1 MIIDTSHNNKDISL
15 LLNDIVGKPFSF
27 LKTIIMG
34 GTVSNRMIIED
45 ASPNM
50 KPYLN
55 TAFNATY
62 SKIELR
68 PLGILVSIIKGIGK
82 ITWVIPYD
90 QLVIY
95 KSNCSSVYAQGRFIQ
110 FRANQNFKDN
120 KGLFEKLFKLKSK
133 YEAKYSVLDFT

>member
-1 MIIDTSHNNKDISL
+1 
-15 LLNDIVGKPFSF
+15 
-27 LKTIIMG
+27 MG